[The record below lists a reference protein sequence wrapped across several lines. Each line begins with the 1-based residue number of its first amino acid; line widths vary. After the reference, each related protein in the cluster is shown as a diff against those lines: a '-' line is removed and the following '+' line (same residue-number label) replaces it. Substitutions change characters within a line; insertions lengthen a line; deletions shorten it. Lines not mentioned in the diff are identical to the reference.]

1 MGLAMDLQAG
11 YATNPGSTL
20 TALTPS
26 PNDSFVVKSFAPS
39 ANAYLEQLIRGGA
52 EQGII
57 RVRSPLMHDF
67 VQGIRISCP
76 TGVIPKLLSQVVL
89 QPLYTQDSLVVEVTG
104 ASAASDIG
112 AIGIYY
118 TDLGG
123 ASARLVMPG
132 DISGRVRNIVGVQV
146 DVTTSAAIGTWSDTL
161 ITATEDVLHANTD
174 YAVLGYVTN
183 VALGVVA
190 LRGPDTSNLRVGG
203 PGPASSESTSQH
215 FVVLSE
221 RTGLPHIPVINA
233 ANKGG
238 TYVSVVHYAASI
250 AGSVTLIMAEL
261 RPA

>member
-11 YATNPGSTL
+11 YATNPGSTI

-57 RVRSPLMHDF
+57 RVRSPLMHDY
-67 VQGIRISCP
+67 VQGIRFTCP
-76 TGVIPKLLSQVVL
+76 SGVQGNLLGQLVS
-89 QPLYTQDSLVVEVTG
+89 QPLYTQDTLVVEVTG
-104 ASAASDIG
+104 GAAASDVG
-112 AIGIYY
+112 VIGIYY

-123 ASARLVMPG
+123 ASARLAMPA
-132 DISGRVRNIVGVQV
+132 DISGRVRNIVGLEV
-146 DVTTSAAIGTWSDTL
+146 DVTTSATIGTWVDTVL
-161 ITATEDVLHANTD
+161 TATEDVLHANTD
-174 YAVLGYVTN
+174 YAVLGYTT
-183 VALGVVA
+183 LGGLTAIA

-203 PGPASSESTSQH
+203 PGTGTPATLGEYFVDMSQR
-215 FVVLSE
+215 S
-221 RTGLPHIPVINA
+221 GLPHIPILNS

-238 TYVSVVHYAASI
+238 TYVSCVHYTAS
-250 AGSVTLIMAEL
+250 GSSAVTLIMAEL

>member
-1 MGLAMDLQAG
+1 MDLQAG
-11 YATNPGSTL
+11 YATNPGSTI

-39 ANAYLEQLIRGGA
+39 ATAYLEQLIRGGSEA
-52 EQGII
+52 GLI

-67 VQGIRISCP
+67 VQGIRVSCP
-76 TGVIPKLLSQVVL
+76 SGSTGNLLAQAVN

-104 ASAASDIG
+104 GAAASDIG

-123 ASARLVMPG
+123 ASARLAMPG
-132 DISGRVRNIVGVQV
+132 DIAGRVRNIVGVEV
-146 DVTTSAAIGTWSDTL
+146 DVTTSATIGTWVDTL
-161 ITATEDVLHANTD
+161 ITTTEDVLHANTD
-174 YAVLGYVTN
+174 YAVLGYILNTT
-183 VALGVVA
+183 VAAVA

-203 PGPASSESTSQH
+203 PGTLVAVETRPY
-215 FVVLSE
+215 FVALSE
-221 RTGLPHIPVINA
+221 RTGLPHIPIINS

-238 TYVSVVHYAASI
+238 TYVSVVSVNASAA
-250 AGSVTLIMAEL
+250 ATVTLMMAEL

>member
-11 YATNPGSTL
+11 YATNPGSTI

-39 ANAYLEQLIRGGA
+39 ASAYLEQLMRFGG
-52 EQGII
+52 ETGII
-57 RVRSPLMHDF
+57 RVRSPLMHDY
-67 VQGIRISCP
+67 VQGIRFSCP
-76 TGVIPKLLSQVVL
+76 SSVTSNLLGQLVN
-89 QPLYTQDSLVVEVTG
+89 QTLYTQDTLVVEVTG
-104 ASAASDIG
+104 ASAGTDIG
-112 AIGIYY
+112 VIGIYY

-123 ASARLVMPG
+123 ASARLAMPA
-132 DISGRVRNIVGVQV
+132 DISGRVRNIVGVEV
-146 DVTTSAAIGTWSDTL
+146 DVTTSATAGTWNDTL

-174 YAVLGYVTN
+174 YAVLGYICSTN
-183 VALGVVA
+183 FGAVA

-203 PGPASSESTSQH
+203 PGVGIQIVTSEY
-215 FVVLSE
+215 FVHLSD
-221 RTGLPHIPVINA
+221 RTGLPHIPIINS

-238 TYVSVVHYAASI
+238 TYVSCIHYLASV